1 METDDLVY
9 LVHGCSLLMLLREV
23 EGKLCHVGVCYIPGL
38 LGVDVFQILKERET
52 EVREISLV

>member
-1 METDDLVY
+1 
-9 LVHGCSLLMLLREV
+9 MLLREV